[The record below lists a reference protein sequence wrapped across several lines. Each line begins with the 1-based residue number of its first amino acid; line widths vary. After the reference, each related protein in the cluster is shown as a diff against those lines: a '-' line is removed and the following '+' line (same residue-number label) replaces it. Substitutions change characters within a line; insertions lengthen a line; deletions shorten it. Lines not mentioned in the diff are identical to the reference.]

1 MVRKAWSSQGRD
13 QPTPSRAPCK
23 VKNYLHLHVTYQCL
37 SMYLMSFSFH
47 VAFISGCF
55 LKLIQL
61 QFFSNL
67 SVGLVP
73 IPGFSPAISRLS
85 TLMLPKW
92 LAMHHRIRE
101 HLKWGFI
108 LQQNA
113 EQLPCLTILL
123 NTFPATEFHG
133 VSHRIPRQHYLGLL
147 A

>member
-1 MVRKAWSSQGRD
+1 MLITLKGPTNTVKGTLQSEKLSTSTCYIPMSKYVPTVMSS
-13 QPTPSRAPCK
+13 
-23 VKNYLHLHVTYQCL
+23 
-37 SMYLMSFSFH
+37 SFH

-123 NTFPATEFHG
+123 NTAFLTEFHSNI
-133 VSHRIPRQHYLGLL
+133 VGLL